1 MELVSTLE
9 IILVWVLAV
18 FHTAGVASAVNALFS
33 ARSSQGAIAW
43 VMSMITFPYVA
54 VPLYWVF
61 GRDRFMGYVSARRS
75 GSPELDALRE
85 ELSRSAAFPD
95 PAGKRPEEHLAV
107 LERLAGMPFTGGN
120 AMSLLVDGEATFKAI
135 YEAVDQARD
144 YVLVQFFII
153 HDDQAGQDFK
163 DRLAAAAARGVRVL
177 LLYDEIGCHALP
189 SAYLAEL
196 RRAGVDARA
205 FNTTKGWRNRLQV
218 NFRNHRKIVVAD
230 GRVAFV
236 GGHNVGDEYM
246 GRSRRFGRWRDTH
259 VRCEGPAAALVQ
271 LSFTEDWY
279 WAALT
284 LPELTWD
291 FSPGLPDGGPDG
303 GADVLALPSGPADTL
318 ETFTLA
324 YVQLIESARERL
336 WIASPYFVPDR
347 EVTAALQLAALRGV
361 DVRVMLPSRP
371 DHRMVYLASFSYFP
385 ELERQG
391 VKFYRYQPGF
401 LHQKVVLVDSGLA
414 CVGTANCDTRSFRLN
429 FELTMVAA
437 DREFASRVEAMLAE
451 DFAQCFRATAYD
463 YEGRWIGFKAVVR
476 LARLLS
482 PIL

>member
-1 MELVSTLE
+1 M
-9 IILVWVLAV
+9 VWVLAV

-33 ARSSQGAIAW
+33 TRSSQGAIAW

-61 GRDRFMGYVSARRS
+61 GRDRFVGYVSARRS
-75 GSPELDALRE
+75 GSPELDALRQ
-85 ELSRSAAFPD
+85 ELARNAANPD
-95 PAGKRPEEHLAV
+95 PAGRHPRDHLAV
-107 LERLAGMPFTGGN
+107 LEHLAGMPFTSGN
-120 AMSLLVDGEATFKAI
+120 GVSLLVGGEATFQAI
-135 YEAVDQARD
+135 HEAVDQARD

-153 HDDQAGQDFK
+153 HDDQAGRELK
-163 DRLAAAAARGVRVL
+163 KRLEAAAMRGVRVK
-177 LLYDEIGCHALP
+177 LLYDEVGCHALP
-189 SAYLAEL
+189 AAYLTDL
-196 RRAGVDARA
+196 RRSGVDARA

-246 GRSRRFGRWRDTH
+246 GRSRRFGPWRDTH
-259 VRCEGPAAALVQ
+259 VRCEGPAAAMVQ
-271 LSFTEDWY
+271 LCFTEDWY

-284 LPELTWD
+284 LPELAWD
-291 FSPGLPDGGPDG
+291 FSPAQGLPGD

-318 ETFTLA
+318 ETYTLA
-324 YVQLIESARERL
+324 FVQLIESARKRL

-361 DVRVMLPSRP
+361 DVRVMLPSKP
-371 DHRMVYLASFSYFP
+371 DHRMVFLASFSYFP

-391 VKFYRYQPGF
+391 IKFYRYQPGF
-401 LHQKVVLVDSGLA
+401 LHQKVVLVDSDLA

-429 FELTMVAA
+429 FELTMVVAQ
-437 DREFASRVEAMLAE
+437 REFASQVEGMLE
-451 DFAQCFRATAYD
+451 VDFAQCFRATAFD
-463 YEGRWIGFKAVVR
+463 YEGRWFGFKAAVR